1 VKRATRAFATV
12 PRAIEPDRI
21 SDADVRRP
29 SSDDVVPDRRAAVSP
44 QRILVRVSL
53 VAVLAVPLVVALVKL
68 SHPRWYPLLDLAWTE
83 MRLRDVWSSNPP
95 LVGLA
100 GRIGSATA
108 QGSHPGP
115 LSFYAL
121 WPVYELFGA
130 HGWAM
135 EVSAVVLHV
144 AAIGVAIWI
153 VNRRGGLLL
162 VLGFAAVLAVLL
174 RGFGA
179 SLLTQPWNPY
189 LPVLWWLVFL
199 LAIWSVFCDDLA
211 LLPLAALAGSF
222 CAQTEVAYLGITVG
236 LGAIAV
242 AAAGVRAYRERADR
256 SRARRVGVLTGAA
269 AVVCVLVWLP
279 PLVQQVTSQSGNL
292 SLLFNY
298 LTHPPQ
304 SPVGLHQ
311 GIHTMLAHLNPV
323 YPITTAL
330 LPATNVIGSGSAVP
344 GAVFLVVWAAS
355 AVVAWR
361 LRVRA
366 LVLLDAVL
374 ACVVALGTLSVSRIF
389 GLLWYYLTLWG
400 WGVDALMV
408 LAVGWTV
415 GVAVGRRLPD
425 GARRGMSL
433 AAMSGFA
440 AVIVA
445 TTTLFAVEATSVQ
458 NPTPA
463 LADQLRAIVGP
474 TAGALDRFSRT
485 TGGRPDR
492 YLVTF
497 SDPDNLG
504 AQAFGLM
511 NELERDGFDIGASA
525 TLRTIVTPH
534 RVLTPAE
541 ATAVVHL
548 SVGPDIATWRGLP
561 GAREVAYS
569 DPRSRQE
576 RAEYARLRTEVAN
589 ELRARGLSSE
599 APQVDQLVGFT
610 PDPSLPQTIR
620 SKLSEM
626 STLGA
631 PVAVF
636 LAPPNVQ
643 P

>member
-1 VKRATRAFATV
+1 
-12 PRAIEPDRI
+12 
-21 SDADVRRP
+21 
-29 SSDDVVPDRRAAVSP
+29 
-44 QRILVRVSL
+44 
-53 VAVLAVPLVVALVKL
+53 
-68 SHPRWYPLLDLAWTE
+68 
-83 MRLRDVWSSNPP
+83 M
-95 LVGLA
+95 
-100 GRIGSATA
+100 
-108 QGSHPGP
+108 
-115 LSFYAL
+115 L

-130 HGWAM
+130 DGWAM

-242 AAAGVRAYRERADR
+242 AVAGVRAYRERADR

-374 ACVVALGTLSVSRIF
+374 ACVVACWARCRSAGSSACSGT
-389 GLLWYYLTLWG
+389 T
-400 WGVDALMV
+400 
-408 LAVGWTV
+408 
-415 GVAVGRRLPD
+415 
-425 GARRGMSL
+425 
-433 AAMSGFA
+433 
-440 AVIVA
+440 
-445 TTTLFAVEATSVQ
+445 
-458 NPTPA
+458 
-463 LADQLRAIVGP
+463 
-474 TAGALDRFSRT
+474 
-485 TGGRPDR
+485 
-492 YLVTF
+492 
-497 SDPDNLG
+497 
-504 AQAFGLM
+504 
-511 NELERDGFDIGASA
+511 
-525 TLRTIVTPH
+525 
-534 RVLTPAE
+534 
-541 ATAVVHL
+541 
-548 SVGPDIATWRGLP
+548 
-561 GAREVAYS
+561 
-569 DPRSRQE
+569 
-576 RAEYARLRTEVAN
+576 
-589 ELRARGLSSE
+589 
-599 APQVDQLVGFT
+599 
-610 PDPSLPQTIR
+610 
-620 SKLSEM
+620 
-626 STLGA
+626 
-631 PVAVF
+631 
-636 LAPPNVQ
+636 
-643 P
+643 